1 VGRALAPTN
10 HRLTRV
16 AQLRTCQLDDLA
28 LRKTVSADNNPGST
42 HELQT
47 LMPRSQCHSQ
57 RCGAVADVAGD
68 LLRLVE
74 PQAFLP
80 VPSPLMTSNEIARL
94 IFVVTSLIRRS
105 ESRRLTRWNLVEQ
118 PFGRPLTRK
127 WKTTTASLSP
137 GFVPIP
143 DACAWLSAGTR
154 QNSP

>member
-1 VGRALAPTN
+1 MQGWASSSLEDLKMKEAASTAAGHGRSRGSSQSEEAGN
-10 HRLTRV
+10 EM
-16 AQLRTCQLDDLA
+16 QLNLD
-28 LRKTVSADNNPGST
+28 P
-42 HELQT
+42 
-47 LMPRSQCHSQ
+47 

-94 IFVVTSLIRRS
+94 IFVVTSLIRRP
-105 ESRRLTRWNLVEQ
+105 ESRRLTCSNLVKQ